1 VRSISQR
8 VQLPQGLAALKLVV
22 SDCTDS
28 PSHVESLQLPS
39 SSGAKL
45 LCCHAMSKPV
55 SRRNAVIQPLQLAS
69 SCLQWPSV
77 VKPLHVVQPAAT
89 TPVQSLQF
97 SGYSS
102 DHDQARQQTQGS
114 ESVGSDLASWLP
126 FCSNYTTLICIMEAR
141 WALPL
146 RLFSLLSDSVVL

>member
-8 VQLPQGLAALKLVV
+8 VQLPEGLAALKLVV

-28 PSHVESLQLPS
+28 PSHVESFQLPS

-45 LCCHAMSKPV
+45 LCCHAMSKLV
-55 SRRNAVIQPLQLAS
+55 SRRNVVIQPLQLAS
-69 SCLQWPSV
+69 SCLQWSSV
-77 VKPLHVVQPAAT
+77 VKPLHVLQPAAT

-97 SGYSS
+97 SGYNS
-102 DHDQARQQTQGS
+102 DHDQGS

-126 FCSNYTTLICIMEAR
+126 FCSNYTTVICIMEAR

-146 RLFSLLSDSVVL
+146 RLFSLLSDGVVL